1 MEKSIRMNSK
11 DFYLK
16 KKGGIDMATKKMNIT
31 TWSCIGILITTICF
45 FLPVTSTMA
54 ETMKFKVFNVATKV
68 DSYPVGDV
76 DGHNI
81 VFVIRDGLM
90 ALEDGEIGSFKALVN
105 IDFTVGKGGSYLG
118 YFILTFLDGSVIVGT
133 FQPATIFPDP
143 EGKVS
148 SNPKGS
154 GVLISGAGRFK
165 GVTGTQTFTSKVL
178 KPSKGEIQGKG
189 YGEFTLTYTLS
200 PK

>member
-1 MEKSIRMNSK
+1 MVTRKSGKAMV
-11 DFYLK
+11 
-16 KKGGIDMATKKMNIT
+16 T
-31 TWSCIGILITTICF
+31 TWSLVGILIIAVW
-45 FLPVTSTMA
+45 LLGSVTQAGA
-54 ETMKFKVFNVATKV
+54 ETMEFKVSNVATKV

-76 DGHNI
+76 EGHNI

-90 ALEDGEIGSFKALVN
+90 VLEDGEVGSFKALVN
-105 IDFTVGKGGSYLG
+105 IDSTVGKGGSYLG

-133 FQPATIFPDP
+133 FQPATFYPDP

-154 GVLISGAGRFK
+154 GELISGTGRFK
-165 GVTGTQTFTSKVL
+165 GITGAQTFTSKVL

-189 YGEFTLTYTLS
+189 YGEFTFTYTLPS
-200 PK
+200 K